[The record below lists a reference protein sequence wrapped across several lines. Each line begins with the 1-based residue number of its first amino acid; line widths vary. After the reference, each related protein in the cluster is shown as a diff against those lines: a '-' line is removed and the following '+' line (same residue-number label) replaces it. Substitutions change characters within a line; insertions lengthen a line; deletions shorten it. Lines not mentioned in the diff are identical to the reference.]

1 MSFVTLEVDIEHGK
15 VVPKEPGKLP
25 QTGSGLLTI
34 LTPAPTT
41 PSPLSPLAPLEAF
54 KTLQRELQLTPE
66 KAEAWKA
73 AIRDARRLS
82 AVAWEEFLCGP
93 LASSAESV

>member
-1 MSFVTLEVDIEHGK
+1 MSYVTLEVDIEHGN

-25 QTGSGLLTI
+25 HTGSGLLTI

-41 PSPLSPLAPLEAF
+41 LPTLAPLDAF

-73 AIRDARRLS
+73 AIRDARR
-82 AVAWEEFLCGP
+82 
-93 LASSAESV
+93 